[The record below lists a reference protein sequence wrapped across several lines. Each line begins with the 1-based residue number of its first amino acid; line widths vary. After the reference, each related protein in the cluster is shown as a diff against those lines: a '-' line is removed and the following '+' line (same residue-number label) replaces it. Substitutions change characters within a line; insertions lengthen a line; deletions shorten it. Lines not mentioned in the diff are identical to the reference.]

1 MPQFDY
7 EATDPAGL
15 QIRARLA
22 ATDAAEAVAK
32 LRGQGLA
39 VTRIEQVAE
48 RTPAPA
54 AAAGG
59 LFGGFVS
66 ELRNVAENISR
77 ELEKHADQSRA
88 SRTPET
94 PIICGWCETVHRP
107 PFTEGNCSNCGGTLP
122 LPAGPDRGPPPPPP
136 PRHLPDKFVNGLLWA
151 SWELWIGVA
160 MLAIGLLLAP
170 LTMCFTLMFAAV
182 GGFMVWHHWTT
193 ANNRIE
199 ALRFG
204 ESTEGEITF
213 VGLDRSTEVNGRN
226 PYKLEYRYR
235 HENHWRTG
243 KKISWNDQITEHYAG
258 EPVWVVHIPAVS
270 GKSAIWPPLA

>member
-22 ATDAAEAVAK
+22 ASDAAEAVAQ

-39 VTRIEQVAE
+39 VSRIEQVAE
-48 RTPAPA
+48 QTPASA
-54 AAAGG
+54 AGAGG

-77 ELEKHADQSRA
+77 ELEKHADQVGK

-107 PFTEGNCSNCGGTLP
+107 PFTEGNCPNCGGTLP
-122 LPAGPDRGPPPPPP
+122 LPAGPDRGPLPPPP
-136 PRHLPDKFVNGLLWA
+136 PRHLPDKFVNSLLWA
-151 SWELWIGVA
+151 SWQLWIGVV

-170 LTMCFTLMFAAV
+170 FTMCFTLIFAAV
-182 GGFMVWHHWTT
+182 GGLMVWHHWTT

-204 ESTEGEITF
+204 ESTEGEVTF
-213 VGLDRSTEVNGRN
+213 VGFDRSTKVNGRS

-235 HENHWRTG
+235 HENGWRTG
-243 KKISWNDQITEHYAG
+243 QKISWNDQIAEHYAG

-270 GKSAIWPPLA
+270 G